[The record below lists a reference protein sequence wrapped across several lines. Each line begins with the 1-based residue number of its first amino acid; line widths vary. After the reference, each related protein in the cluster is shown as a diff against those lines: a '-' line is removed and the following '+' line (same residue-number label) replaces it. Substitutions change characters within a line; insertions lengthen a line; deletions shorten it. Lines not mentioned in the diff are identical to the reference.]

1 MYTVESLELALRGLY
16 HFGIVEGDGQQ
27 ALADETTEMD
37 ALLEELDFDALL
49 QTVRHNAQT
58 PFCYMTCGKAAKSYA
73 YRSEELFDQRATLL
87 YRDVTAVDDGP
98 VSVARSTELWLLE
111 DMTLETVSC
120 VSMVY
125 GSYASEY
132 REIKGEIW
140 ETGVWV
146 DLEDLTAKLNEL
158 CGPCFA
164 GEIPNYEL

>member
-16 HFGIVEGDGQQ
+16 HFGIV
-27 ALADETTEMD
+27 DENERQTDAATEMD
-37 ALLEELDFDALL
+37 ALLDELDFDALL

-58 PFCYMTCGKAAKSYA
+58 PFCFMTCGKAAKAYE

-87 YRDVTAVDDGP
+87 YRDVTGISEGP
-98 VSVARSTELWLLE
+98 ASVARSTELWLLE

-120 VSMVY
+120 VSVIY
-125 GSYASEY
+125 GNYASEY

-158 CGPCFA
+158 CAPFFA